1 MSASPVRAEE
11 IARADLQTAESPQP
25 LSRYS
30 PQKAPSLLKHDERR
44 YWQTEA
50 QDQFSKLLAHA
61 VEAIIC
67 TTAQGRIR
75 LFSRGAE
82 KLLGYSAANMIG
94 RPIQMLLPRHE
105 LRRLRLLMRRE
116 REGVQDF
123 ETIVTH
129 QNRKNVP
136 VRLSISCVP
145 HQNGKPEAFLAIL
158 HELSSWRAAEQ
169 QLRQRSDELENYV
182 HLVTHSLKTPIVSMQ
197 GFANLLR
204 EELGPQLGEEHAHFL
219 ERILHNAGV
228 MENLIVD
235 LFEFSR
241 FGRSAA
247 KLEWCDARELISNV
261 LNDLRVYEWAAAGHG
276 EKTIPPGKIE
286 QAEIILPPRLPH
298 LLADPP
304 ALRAVFENLLSNAL
318 KYRRPEARLRVEIGW
333 QEQPRFHVFWV
344 SDNGMGMPAEFQA
357 KAFELFQRGP
367 HVHHIA
373 GTGAGLAIVRRIVEN
388 HHGMI
393 RLESTPGQG
402 TTVYFTL
409 PKLELRGEDISA
421 LAA

>member
-11 IARADLQTAESPQP
+11 IARADLQSAESPQR

-30 PQKAPSLLKHDERR
+30 PQKAPPLLKHVERR
-44 YWQTEA
+44 YWQAEA
-50 QDQFSKLLAHA
+50 QEQFSKLLANS

-82 KLLGYSAANMIG
+82 KLLGYCAANMTG
-94 RPIQMLLPRHE
+94 RPIHMLMPRRE

-116 REGVQDF
+116 PEGVQDF
-123 ETIVTH
+123 ETNVTH
-129 QNRKNVP
+129 QNQKTVP

-145 HQNGKPEAFLAIL
+145 DQNGKPEAFMAIL
-158 HELSSWRAAEQ
+158 HELSSWQAAEQ

-204 EELGPQLGEEHAHFL
+204 EELGPQLGEEQAHFL
-219 ERILHNAGV
+219 ERILHNAKA
-228 MENLIVD
+228 METLIVD

-247 KLEWCDARELISNV
+247 KLEWCDARELINGV
-261 LNDLRVYEWAAAGHG
+261 LHDLRAYERATAGQG
-276 EKTIPPGKIE
+276 EKTFPPEKPE
-286 QAEIILPPRLPH
+286 QAEFLLPPRLPH
-298 LLADPP
+298 LLVDPP
-304 ALRAVFENLLSNAL
+304 AMRAVFENLLSNAL
-318 KYRRPEARLRVEIGW
+318 KYRRPDTPLRVEIGW
-333 QEQPRFHVFWV
+333 QEQPRFHAFWV
-344 SDNGMGMPAEFQA
+344 SDNGMGMPAEFQV

-367 HVHHIA
+367 QVHHIA

-388 HHGMI
+388 HRGMI

>member
-11 IARADLQTAESPQP
+11 IARTDLQTAESPHR

-30 PQKAPSLLKHDERR
+30 PQKAPPLLKNAERR
-44 YWQTEA
+44 YWQSEA
-50 QDQFSKLLAHA
+50 HEQFSKLLAHA

-67 TTAQGRIR
+67 TTARGRIR
-75 LFSRGAE
+75 VFSRGAE
-82 KLLGYSAANMIG
+82 KLLGYGAASMIG
-94 RPIQMLLPRHE
+94 RPIQTLLPRHE

-123 ETIVTH
+123 ETNIIHET
-129 QNRKNVP
+129 QKLVP
-136 VRLSISCVP
+136 VRLSLSCVP
-145 HQNGKPEAFLAIL
+145 DHHGKPEAFMAIL
-158 HELSSWRAAEQ
+158 QESSSWRTAEQ

-197 GFANLLR
+197 GFAKLLR

-228 MENLIVD
+228 MEKLIVD

-247 KLEWCDARELISNV
+247 KLEWCDARELINSV
-261 LNDLRVYEWAAAGHG
+261 LNDLRAYERATAGQSKKNCSS
-276 EKTIPPGKIE
+276 EKLE
-286 QAEIILPPRLPH
+286 QAEFMLPPRLPQ
-298 LLADPP
+298 LLVDPP

-318 KYRRPEARLRVEIGW
+318 KYRRPEAPLRVEIGW
-333 QEQPRFHVFWV
+333 QEQPRFHAFWV
-344 SDNGMGMPAEFQA
+344 CDNGMGMPAEFQA

-367 HVHHIA
+367 HVRHIA

-393 RLESTPGQG
+393 RLESAPGQG